1 MCVRDSVTCLVSL
14 LSRAKH
20 QRVLA
25 YLLQHRTPA
34 PRCSLLSVAKSG
46 SVAVMTSQVNGSSDV
61 FEWSSLVRGH
71 HEYHSV
77 WTPRIGEILLLKRQR
92 DNLHDPFAVGVMK
105 GSTLVGHVPLSN
117 SRCISLFLSK
127 VGCSG
132 FCEVTGN
139 PVNRGA
145 GFGLEVPCI
154 YRFYGPTQYIKRL
167 QDLVK

>member
-1 MCVRDSVTCLVSL
+1 M
-14 LSRAKH
+14 
-20 QRVLA
+20 
-25 YLLQHRTPA
+25 
-34 PRCSLLSVAKSG
+34 
-46 SVAVMTSQVNGSSDV
+46 
-61 FEWSSLVRGH
+61 RGH

-77 WTPRIGEILLLKRQR
+77 WTPRTGEILLLRRQR

-105 GSTLVGHVPLSN
+105 ESTLVGHVPLSN
-117 SRCISLFLSK
+117 SKCISFFLSK

-139 PVNRGA
+139 RVNHGA

-154 YRFYGPTQYIKRL
+154 YRFYGPTLYIKRL